1 MKHIF
6 KLAVVSILTWEAKLV
21 LKKYKPQ
28 IVAITG
34 SVGKTSTKDAIFT
47 VLSEFHFVRKS
58 QKSFN
63 SEIGVPLTVLGCPS
77 GWNNPILWLK
87 NIIEGLILILL
98 PNHYPK
104 WLVLEIGADRPGDIE
119 TITKWIKPDITV
131 VSKLSKVPVHV
142 EFFPSPEDVFREKSY
157 LVSALK
163 KDGILILNS
172 DDEDVLAFRS
182 LVDNKTLL
190 YGTGNG
196 ADVLG
201 SNYRI
206 AYRDTEKQH
215 TPIGV
220 EFDVTY
226 ANETVAVQILR
237 GLGIQQMYPGLAA
250 LAVGLA
256 LNLPLEKL
264 SQALKEH
271 EPSRGRMR
279 ILPGIKSTL
288 IIDDSYNSSP
298 VALTEALTTL
308 KNLDDNGGRKIAVLG
323 DMLEIGIYS
332 TDEHKKAGVYAA
344 SFADLLFTVGIRAR
358 NIAEGALEAGM
369 DESKIFQYEDSRVAG
384 KDLEIMLREGDTV
397 LVKGSQGIRME
408 KVVEE
413 IFADPMHAK
422 DFLVRQDSEWE
433 NR

>member
-1 MKHIF
+1 MKQIF
-6 KLAVVSILTWEAKLV
+6 KIAVVSILTWEAKLV

-28 IVAITG
+28 IVAVTG

-47 VLSEFHFVRKS
+47 VLSQFHFVRKS

-77 GWNNPILWLK
+77 GWNNPMLWLK
-87 NIIEGLILILL
+87 NIIEGLILIVL

-119 TITKWIKPDITV
+119 TVTKWIKPDITV

-182 LVDNKTLL
+182 LVDNKTIL
-190 YGTGNG
+190 YGAGNG

-201 SNYRI
+201 NNYHTL
-206 AYRDTEKQH
+206 YRDTEKRH
-215 TPIGV
+215 TPIGI

-226 ANETVAVQILR
+226 GNETAPVQILK

-250 LAVGLA
+250 LSVGLA
-256 LNLPLEKL
+256 LDLPLEKL
-264 SQALKEH
+264 AAALREH

-298 VALTEALTTL
+298 VALTEALSAL
-308 KNLDDNGGRKIAVLG
+308 KSLDDNGGRKIAVLG
-323 DMLEIGIYS
+323 DMLEIGMYS
-332 TDEHKKAGVYAA
+332 TDEHKKAGQNVA
-344 SFADLLFTVGIRAR
+344 SFANLLFVVGIRAR

-369 DESKIFQYEDSRVAG
+369 DEANIFQYEDSRVAG

-397 LVKGSQGIRME
+397 LVKGSQGVRME

-422 DFLVRQDSEWE
+422 DFLVRQDPEWE